1 MLRHVEVPWVGAR
14 CCAVVTPLSPSH
26 AAACGSALGGESRM
40 RSLRDPLWHSVNC
53 VWRTLA
59 FQVATGRWCGPPVPP
74 PPYTGTHKNSGVCW
88 GSPPLE
94 SVTQFAALHDGSVD
108 PFYFRSVVV
117 PTVPLRGLLGGSCI
131 AAHGGSGVFLWPD
144 QHVMIRWP
152 IPCGGGWG
160 ELKSSVREFFGLCLG
175 RRPNGAWSQP
185 GRSLADSRP

>member
-1 MLRHVEVPWVGAR
+1 MLRHVEVPWGERVTCVCWPLGPGELRVAHSTLPGSPLDIGA
-14 CCAVVTPLSPSH
+14 
-26 AAACGSALGGESRM
+26 
-40 RSLRDPLWHSVNC
+40 
-53 VWRTLA
+53 
-59 FQVATGRWCGPPVPP
+59 GPPVPP
-74 PPYTGTHKNSGVCW
+74 PPYTVTHKNYGVCW

-160 ELKSSVREFFGLCLG
+160 ELKSSVREFFGLCTG

-185 GRSLADSRP
+185 GRSLAD